1 MMKHLVGRFLVVFP
15 LLVVA
20 EAAGAQTLVANHDAY
35 DAAEGQI
42 LLVEFPGVL
51 ENDTLDG
58 GELPP
63 TAEAELMTTVTHGF
77 LDCEPDPGVLEL
89 CADGAF
95 DYTPDAAFVG
105 IDSFTYRVV
114 DGSNVSNVA
123 TVTLTVSGCEPVS
136 VAGPPAID
144 GFSCWIESSY
154 LAKLAQLGYGSFQE
168 GFEDDADW
176 GTARTPITQPTVW
189 SQGVNWT
196 PNNAISGITT
206 GGGAARTG
214 AWGFYELPHGD
225 PTGAL
230 TDPLRDGFMGTWTG
244 AGNLVGV
251 GVWLTSNT
259 GGGAQAAISL
269 DGVETGFPNPDI
281 PNSFSFFG
289 VIDTTGFTVFEI
301 FETEGVVE
309 DQKFIFADD
318 FTIALGGA
326 PQIFADGFE
335 SGDTTAWSG
344 QFP

>member
-1 MMKHLVGRFLVVFP
+1 MMKHFFGRFLVASL

-20 EAAGAQTLVANHDAY
+20 EVAGAQTLVANHDAY
-35 DAAEGQI
+35 DVAEGQI

-63 TAEAELMTTVTHGF
+63 TAEAELLSTVTHGI

-89 CADGAF
+89 CADGSF

-105 IDSFTYRVV
+105 IDSFTYWVV

-123 TVTLTVSGCEPVS
+123 TVTLTVSGCEPVFD
-136 VAGPPAID
+136 AGPPAID
-144 GFSCWIESSY
+144 GFACWIESSY

-168 GFEDDADW
+168 GFEDDMAW
-176 GTARTPITQPTVW
+176 GLARTPDTQPAVL

-206 GGGAARTG
+206 GIGPARTG

-225 PTGAL
+225 PTGAP

-244 AGNLVGV
+244 EGNLVGV
-251 GVWLTSNT
+251 GGWLTSNT
-259 GGGAQAAISL
+259 GGGAQAMFSL
-269 DGVETGFPNPDI
+269 DGVETGFPNPDVLS
-281 PNSFSFFG
+281 SFLFFG
-289 VIDTTGFTVFEI
+289 VIDMTGFTVFEV

-309 DQKFIFADD
+309 DQKFIFSDD
-318 FTIALGGA
+318 FTIALGEVL
-326 PQIFADGFE
+326 QIFADGFE
-335 SGDTTAWSG
+335 SGGTSAWSG